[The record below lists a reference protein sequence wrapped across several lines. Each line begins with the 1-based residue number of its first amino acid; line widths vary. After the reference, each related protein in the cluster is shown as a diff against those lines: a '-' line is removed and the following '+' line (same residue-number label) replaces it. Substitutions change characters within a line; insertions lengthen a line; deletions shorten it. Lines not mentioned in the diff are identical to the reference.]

1 MSITDKILKSRG
13 VLKVILNDIGFDTE
27 SIKELSEKE
36 INILFNLSSDD
47 AVNLIKR
54 INPKLAIITH
64 FGKDMM
70 EVNPV
75 YQAREITKI
84 TGIDVIAAEDGTSID
99 PVEYA
104 SKTRQK
110 KLEGFNGPDIKEE

>member
-47 AVNLIKR
+47 SDINNLGNGAAGCNFSVNHSEIKDFHLN
-54 INPKLAIITH
+54 I
-64 FGKDMM
+64 
-70 EVNPV
+70 V
-75 YQAREITKI
+75 YFNMPEKNS
-84 TGIDVIAAEDGTSID
+84 GG
-99 PVEYA
+99 
-104 SKTRQK
+104 SKTTKSFFLQ
-110 KLEGFNGPDIKEE
+110 

>member
-1 MSITDKILKSRG
+1 
-13 VLKVILNDIGFDTE
+13 
-27 SIKELSEKE
+27 
-36 INILFNLSSDD
+36 
-47 AVNLIKR
+47 
-54 INPKLAIITH
+54 
-64 FGKDMM
+64 MM